1 MNARLTKSQTDRV
14 IDGVCGG
21 LAEYFG
27 IDAVI
32 VRLVFLVLA
41 LINGVGILLYIIL
54 MIIMPRAEQAG
65 LAPEATIRENVEDMG
80 ERLRE
85 VGEDVRAAWSEGRW
99 HAHPQR
105 AMWLGAILIVL
116 GLAFLL
122 DNLRLFWWL
131 DLDVL
136 WPLVLVFLG
145 AWLVITRLGGRK

>member
-21 LAEYFG
+21 LAQYFG

-54 MIIMPRAEQAG
+54 MIIMPRAEKAD
-65 LAPEATIRENVEDMG
+65 LTAEATIRENVEDMG

-85 VGEDVRAAWSEGRW
+85 VSEEVRAAWSEGRG
-99 HAHPQR
+99 HTHPQR

-122 DNLRLFWWL
+122 DNLKLFWWL

-145 AWLVITRLGGRK
+145 AWMIITRLGGRR